1 MALQRPGPHPLIVPV
16 RQADERAPEDGDR
29 RQNSVNCKSTCS
41 PSSESF
47 AQLSRIGS
55 IAPTAYDRQSF
66 SLPASRSQ
74 SLSLSLQLT
83 RTFKSEQGNLS
94 CMEEPSTPT
103 SSLMGQDIRE
113 NLNEIV
119 RELVGEA
126 VRGPEYI
133 DKMAKLNT
141 VMLGQR
147 IISIRKLTAETTG
160 KWVLTADVLTEVVHT
175 LFKRWMWRNDHPYDD
190 AYATVVHT
198 VLAVCLM
205 RDICPWPEKM
215 QRVAVYAKLAD
226 LETCY
231 YLRNAS
237 TVMIRELVIATRPRE
252 NVNFVRRIIDI
263 AADKSQGF
271 DHEALIRVIS
281 TNGIWD
287 SWIEK
292 LAVIEEALRT
302 PTDRLIDFIIDI
314 ISDLT
319 GISGKPDRSHKI
331 ADNRIRDIATDIV
344 DGTKLSGAGRKDAVI
359 MGLLHCLRSS
369 VSTAFSQAAR
379 GNLTKLAGVLLD
391 RNIQANH
398 AIALLDALD
407 EPEKTDLTDVWPPP
421 ISEPAIIVNPVGND
435 ISGRQL
441 SPYELLQEAVRT
453 RNNKVVSD
461 LRQLV
466 MCPLL
471 QDIGEDM
478 VNISCGHYFSRK
490 MIEPWLAQTSQCPLC
505 RRVGVTIQGPAIWV
519 DGVLDVIEGI
529 EQNFSVS
536 TVTKPK
542 DEAKIVV
549 GIYMSHA
556 ATVVGV
562 KYDFMTDVVLIK
574 DWFSDASFA
583 IPSVVYLNDTA
594 DEIISWGG
602 GQARSF
608 SCRVQHIFSKP
619 YSITFISSF
628 ISALFAKIKSYLN
641 SGVAP
646 PLRRN
651 INVKYLFCIPDVF
664 CAGGNNQS
672 IFLRALNSAGWDAST
687 VEIVPETKCG
697 AIFAL
702 DSNAGGIRRPNQVLH
717 VLCWDYFGVSQRV
730 YKLCPED
737 RFGIW
742 DVGQSEEAD
751 QEVLI
756 VAEIESRIEEAI
768 DGGSYLTAGSAVDR
782 FNRALVLDA
791 VQRQLVGCVF
801 DDDLFE
807 CMPVSRPEPPKWML
821 NSGALYFYEDY
832 PYGDLLRTYFHAK
845 KLTLP
850 LDISVERRADD
861 TSDDV
866 VPRHSRGK
874 AEWPTECVLD
884 PSMSGIIT
892 DSEGQLTVSSS
903 EVAICMN
910 IAAMK
915 SLEMMPR
922 IMEMTSPSDRLSL
935 VVFGPCADDAALMQQ
950 LVEWL
955 NSDRFAK
962 RRPEYTITVGNK
974 KPSGWSSIT
983 DKGIAYDNSHVTG
996 KSSSQIAI
1004 DGLWIACKMV
1014 MAGEA

>member
-1 MALQRPGPHPLIVPV
+1 MSLQRPVPVPVPV
-16 RQADERAPEDGDR
+16 RQTDERAPEDDDS
-29 RQNSVNCKSTCS
+29 RQNSVDYNPTGLA
-41 PSSESF
+41 SF
-47 AQLSRIGS
+47 VQLSRIES
-55 IAPTAYDRQSF
+55 IAQTTYDRQSF

-74 SLSLSLQLT
+74 SLSLSLHLT
-83 RTFKSEQGNLS
+83 TTFGSEQHDLS

-103 SSLMGQDIRE
+103 STFMALDISE
-113 NLNEIV
+113 NLNRIV
-119 RELVGEA
+119 LELVGEA
-126 VRGPEYI
+126 VKGPEYI
-133 DKMAKLNT
+133 DKMAKLNF

-147 IISIRKLTAETTG
+147 IISIRKLTAEVTG

-175 LFKRWMWRNDHPYDD
+175 LFNRWMWRNDQPYDD
-190 AYATVVHT
+190 AYANVVHT

-205 RDICPWPEKM
+205 RDVCPWPEKM
-215 QRVAVYAKLAD
+215 QRVAVYEKLAD

-231 YLRNAS
+231 YLRNTS
-237 TVMIRELVIATRPRE
+237 TVMIRELVIATRPHE

-271 DHEALIRVIS
+271 DHEALIRAIS
-281 TNGIWD
+281 TSGIWD

-292 LAVIEEALRT
+292 LVVIEEALRT
-302 PTDRLIDFIIDI
+302 PTDRLIDFIINI

-319 GISGKPDRSHKI
+319 GISSKPDRTHKMT
-331 ADNRIRDIATDIV
+331 DNRIRDITTDIV
-344 DGTKLSGAGRKDAVI
+344 DGTKLSGTGRKDALI

-369 VSTAFSQAAR
+369 VSTAFSTTAR
-379 GNLTKLAGVLLD
+379 GSLIKLSGVLLN

-407 EPEKTDLTDVWPPP
+407 EPQKTDLTDIWPPP
-421 ISEPAIIVNPVGND
+421 ISEPDNMINPVGND
-435 ISGRQL
+435 IPGRQR
-441 SPYELLQEAVRT
+441 SPYELLQDAVRT

-466 MCPLL
+466 ICPLL
-471 QDIGEDM
+471 QDIGDDM

-490 MIEPWLAQTSQCPLC
+490 MIEPWLAQTTQCPLC
-505 RRVGVTIQGPAIWV
+505 RRVGVTIQGPALWV

-529 EQNFSVS
+529 ERSFSVS
-536 TVTKPK
+536 TVIKPK
-542 DEAKIVV
+542 NEAKIVV

-556 ATVVGV
+556 VTVVGV
-562 KYDFMTDVVLIK
+562 KYDFMRDVVLIK
-574 DWFSDASFA
+574 DWFSDAGFA
-583 IPSVVYLNDTA
+583 IPSVVYVNDTA

-602 GQARSF
+602 GQAPSE
-608 SCRVQHIFSKP
+608 SCRVRHIFSKP
-619 YSITFISSF
+619 YSVTLISSF

-641 SGVAP
+641 SDVAP
-646 PLRRN
+646 PLRQN
-651 INVKYLFCIPDVF
+651 INVKYIFCIPDQF
-664 CAGGNNQS
+664 CPGGNHES
-672 IFLRALNSAGWDAST
+672 IFLRAMNSARWDSST

-742 DVGQSEEAD
+742 EIGPEEAD
-751 QEVLI
+751 HEVLI
-756 VAEIESRIEEAI
+756 LAEIESRIEAAI
-768 DGGSYLTAGSAVDR
+768 DGGSDLKAGTAVENEDR
-782 FNRALVLDA
+782 FPRELVLDA
-791 VQRQLVGCVF
+791 VQRQLAGRVF

-807 CMPVSRPEPPKWML
+807 CIPVSRPGSPKWML
-821 NSGALYFYEDY
+821 NSGAMYFYEDY
-832 PYGDLLRTYFHAK
+832 VYGDLMRTYFHAK
-845 KLTLP
+845 ELTLS
-850 LDISVERRADD
+850 LDISV

-866 VPRHSRGK
+866 VPRHGLGK
-874 AEWPTECVLD
+874 SESPTESVLD
-884 PSMSGIIT
+884 ASLSDIIS
-892 DSEGQLTVSSS
+892 DSEDHLTVSSS

-922 IMEMTSPSDRLSL
+922 IMESTSPSDRLSL
-935 VVFGPCADDAALMQQ
+935 VVFGPCADDDALMRQ
-950 LVEWL
+950 LAEWL
-955 NSDRFAK
+955 SSDRFAK
-962 RRPEYTITVGNK
+962 RRPEYTITVGK
-974 KPSGWSSIT
+974 KRPYGWSSIT
-983 DKGIAYDNSHVTG
+983 DKGIAYDSSHVTG